1 MLVRI
6 KDFIFRIVYI
16 LLIIY
21 LLVFIPTF
29 WGHKPLVVISGS
41 MEPVLKVGGIL
52 YYEKIDVNEFDE
64 GDILVYTTKD
74 HVISH
79 RIVNITD
86 NGFITKGDVNNSV
99 DGELVNENQILGK
112 GTNWSIP
119 FIGYYADYIYGHKYL
134 LYISLALII
143 IDLCNDTYKE
153 HKKKVGKAIEKQE

>member
-21 LLVFIPTF
+21 LLVFIPTL

-153 HKKKVGKAIEKQE
+153 HKKKVGKIYEKE

>member
-21 LLVFIPTF
+21 LLVFIPTL

>member
-1 MLVRI
+1 MLVRV
-6 KDFIFRIVYI
+6 KDFIFRIIYI

-21 LLVFIPTF
+21 LLIFVPSIF
-29 WGHKPLVVISGS
+29 GHKPLVVISGS

-52 YYEKIDVNEFDE
+52 YYEKININEFDE

-74 HVISH
+74 HIISH

-86 NGFITKGDVNNSV
+86 NGFITKGDVNNAV
-99 DGELVNENQILGK
+99 DVDLVDSQQVLGK
-112 GTNWSIP
+112 GTDWSIP

-134 LYISLALII
+134 LYISLGIII

-153 HKKKVGKAIEKQE
+153 HKKKVGKSIEKKE

>member
-21 LLVFIPTF
+21 LLVFIPTL

-153 HKKKVGKAIEKQE
+153 HKKKVGKAIEKQK

>member
-153 HKKKVGKAIEKQE
+153 HKKKVGKAIEKQK

>member
-21 LLVFIPTF
+21 LLVFIPTL

-41 MEPVLKVGGIL
+41 MEPVLKLGGIL